1 MFHRKSE
8 KNVEYI
14 RSSIDFNHV
23 MSFLKLA
30 VFALRGYIGVRDFS
44 TLWNWPRWLWHCGHW
59 CDPGVTAQWRS
70 HPSTHG
76 WRVNIISET
85 RPSA

>member
-14 RSSIDFNHV
+14 RSSIDFKHV

-30 VFALRGYIGVRDFS
+30 VFALRGYISVRDFS
-44 TLWNWPRWLWHCGHW
+44 TLWYWPRWLWHRGYW
-59 CDPGVTAQWRS
+59 CDPGVTAQW
-70 HPSTHG
+70 
-76 WRVNIISET
+76 
-85 RPSA
+85 